1 MTARERNRTIA
12 ELRAIL
18 AGMKP
23 TDPTRSDVER
33 RLKNHVHERMREA
46 RARKHIRRAA

>member
-23 TDPTRSDVER
+23 TDPTRGDVER
-33 RLKNHVHERMREA
+33 RLKHHVHERMREA
-46 RARKHIRRAA
+46 RARKHIRSAA